1 MIKKITEQFFQRVES
16 KRIVGLLYVAA
27 IVFISLRN
35 LSLPW
40 GDLFADGGFYSY
52 YNNYIIFKQSFF
64 HLITRQDLYIH
75 YPQEQYDLFKYP
87 PTFALLFAPFS
98 MLPDFLGYSVW
109 TALNLLLPVFAIYKL
124 QGVSSRVKAA
134 MSALL
139 LLEGFTS
146 ALNSQSNGLMLGLL
160 LFALVAMQN
169 GRISQAVLFIW
180 LTAFIK
186 LFGILFFAMLFVFP
200 GAVKKSLVRVPVIFG
215 ALYLL
220 PLPVLGW
227 EGLQRQYASMF
238 NLLAH
243 DHGYFVKYSV
253 MGWLQQ
259 WFGLRPNK
267 NLILILGLGLQC
279 LPLLVLI
286 IKQKLW
292 RSGTLQQMNSK
303 SLERWQF
310 LFAASWLLWMVVF
323 NHMAESATYVIAV
336 GGAMLALS
344 QLVASENTHF
354 GTTKISGM
362 LDGQNK
368 SIDSNSHSNN
378 SVQNVGWRR
387 YISSQNSPWI
397 AAFIMM
403 FLFTMLGPTDIY
415 PKEVSFWIVETAQ
428 LKAFPCILLWLM
440 TMVKLVSGRFLHES

>member
-1 MIKKITEQFFQRVES
+1 
-16 KRIVGLLYVAA
+16 
-27 IVFISLRN
+27 
-35 LSLPW
+35 
-40 GDLFADGGFYSY
+40 
-52 YNNYIIFKQSFF
+52 
-64 HLITRQDLYIH
+64 
-75 YPQEQYDLFKYP
+75 
-87 PTFALLFAPFS
+87 
-98 MLPDFLGYSVW
+98 
-109 TALNLLLPVFAIYKL
+109 
-124 QGVSSRVKAA
+124 
-134 MSALL
+134 
-139 LLEGFTS
+139 
-146 ALNSQSNGLMLGLL
+146 
-160 LFALVAMQN
+160 
-169 GRISQAVLFIW
+169 
-180 LTAFIK
+180 
-186 LFGILFFAMLFVFP
+186 
-200 GAVKKSLVRVPVIFG
+200 LVRVPVIFG

-267 NLILILGLGLQC
+267 NLILILGLALQC

-292 RSGTLQQMNSK
+292 RSGSLQQMNPK

-310 LFAASWLLWMVVF
+310 LFAASWLLWMVIF

-344 QLVASENTHF
+344 QLVVSENTHF
-354 GTTKISGM
+354 GTTKISGI

-368 SIDSNSHSNN
+368 SIDSNLHSNN
-378 SVQNVGWRR
+378 AVQNVSWHR

-397 AAFIMM
+397 GAFIMM

-415 PKEVSFWIVETAQ
+415 PKEVRLWIVETAQ
-428 LKAFPCILLWLM
+428 LKAFPCILLWGLALIKM
-440 TMVKLVSGRFLHES
+440 LKTIRN

>member
-1 MIKKITEQFFQRVES
+1 MRLF
-16 KRIVGLLYVAA
+16 GLLYVAA
-27 IVFISLRN
+27 IVFILLRN

-40 GDLFADGGFYSY
+40 GDLFADGGFYSH

-64 HLITRQDLYIH
+64 HLIAHKDLYIH
-75 YPQEQYDLFKYP
+75 YPLEQYDLFKYP

-98 MLPDFLGYSVW
+98 VLPDFLGYSIW
-109 TALNLLLPVFAIYKL
+109 TGLNLLLPAFAIYKL
-124 QGVSSRVKAA
+124 QGISGRAKAA
-134 MSALL
+134 MSTLL

-160 LFALVAMQN
+160 LFAFVAMQN

-186 LFGILFFAMLFVFP
+186 LFGVLFFAMLLVFP
-200 GAVKKSLVRVPVIFG
+200 GAFKKSLLRIPMIFAG
-215 ALYLL
+215 LYLL
-220 PLPVLGW
+220 PLPILGW
-227 EGLQRQYASMF
+227 DGLQHQYSSMF

-243 DHGYFVKYSV
+243 DHGFFVKYSV

-267 NLILILGLGLQC
+267 NLILMLGLGLQC
-279 LPLLVLI
+279 IPLLVLI

-292 RSGTLQQMNSK
+292 RSGSLQQINSK

-310 LFAASWLLWMVVF
+310 LFAASWLLWMVIF

-344 QLVASENTHF
+344 QIF
-354 GTTKISGM
+354 SG
-362 LDGQNK
+362 
-368 SIDSNSHSNN
+368 SNPSMEGSNN
-378 SVQNVGWRR
+378 SQAAQIVKHYV
-387 YISSQNSPWI
+387 SSHGSWTFGFVI
-397 AAFIMM
+397 LL
-403 FLFTMLGPTDIY
+403 LFTMLGPTDIY
-415 PKEVSFWIVETAQ
+415 PKELRFWIVETAQ
-428 LKAFPCILLWLM
+428 LKAFPCILLWG
-440 TMVKLVSGRFLHES
+440 MVLLEMFKVVRN

>member
-1 MIKKITEQFFQRVES
+1 
-16 KRIVGLLYVAA
+16 
-27 IVFISLRN
+27 
-35 LSLPW
+35 
-40 GDLFADGGFYSY
+40 
-52 YNNYIIFKQSFF
+52 
-64 HLITRQDLYIH
+64 
-75 YPQEQYDLFKYP
+75 
-87 PTFALLFAPFS
+87 
-98 MLPDFLGYSVW
+98 
-109 TALNLLLPVFAIYKL
+109 
-124 QGVSSRVKAA
+124 
-134 MSALL
+134 
-139 LLEGFTS
+139 
-146 ALNSQSNGLMLGLL
+146 MLGLL
-160 LFALVAMQN
+160 LFAFVAMQN

-186 LFGILFFAMLFVFP
+186 LFGILFFAMLLVFP

-279 LPLLVLI
+279 IPLLVFI

-292 RSGTLQQMNSK
+292 RSGSLEQINSK

-310 LFAASWLLWMVVF
+310 LFAASWLLWMVIF

-344 QLVASENTHF
+344 QLVTSENTHF

-378 SVQNVGWRR
+378 AVQNGGWHG
-387 YISSQNSPWI
+387 YLSFQNSPWI
-397 AAFIMM
+397 LAFIIM

-415 PKEVSFWIVETAQ
+415 PKEVRFWIVETAQ
-428 LKAFPCILLWLM
+428 LKAFPCILLWGLALIKM
-440 TMVKLVSGRFLHES
+440 LKTIRN

>member
-1 MIKKITEQFFQRVES
+1 
-16 KRIVGLLYVAA
+16 
-27 IVFISLRN
+27 
-35 LSLPW
+35 
-40 GDLFADGGFYSY
+40 
-52 YNNYIIFKQSFF
+52 
-64 HLITRQDLYIH
+64 
-75 YPQEQYDLFKYP
+75 
-87 PTFALLFAPFS
+87 
-98 MLPDFLGYSVW
+98 MLPDFLGYSIW

-134 MSALL
+134 MSELL

-160 LFALVAMQN
+160 LFAFLAMQN

-186 LFGILFFAMLFVFP
+186 LFGILFFAMLLVFP
-200 GAVKKSLVRVPVIFG
+200 GALKKSLVRIPVIFG

-267 NLILILGLGLQC
+267 NLILMLGLGLQC
-279 LPLLVLI
+279 LPLLVFI

-292 RSGTLQQMNSK
+292 RSGSIQQMNPK

-310 LFAASWLLWMVVF
+310 LFAASWLLWMVIF

-336 GGAMLALS
+336 GGAMLAFS
-344 QLVASENTHF
+344 QVKFTNNAYFESAKNTQ
-354 GTTKISGM
+354 
-362 LDGQNK
+362 LDDN
-368 SIDSNSHSNN
+368 
-378 SVQNVGWRR
+378 R
-387 YISSQNSPWI
+387 YNAPWI
-397 AAFIMM
+397 LAFIMM
-403 FLFTMLGPTDIY
+403 FLFTMLGPTDVY
-415 PKEVSFWIVETAQ
+415 PKEVRFWIVETAQ
-428 LKAFPCILLWLM
+428 LKAFPCILLWGLTCIEM
-440 TMVKLVSGRFLHES
+440 MRCRS

>member
-40 GDLFADGGFYSY
+40 GDLFADGGFYSH

-64 HLITRQDLYIH
+64 HLIASQDLYIH

-124 QGVSSRVKAA
+124 RGVSSRVKAA
-134 MSALL
+134 MSTLL

-160 LFALVAMQN
+160 LFAFVAMQN

-186 LFGILFFAMLFVFP
+186 LFGILFFAMLLVFP

-259 WFGLRPNK
+259 WFGLRPDK

-292 RSGTLQQMNSK
+292 RSGSLQQMNSK

-310 LFAASWLLWMVVF
+310 LFAASWLLWMVIF

-344 QLVASENTHF
+344 QLVVSENTHF
-354 GTTKISGM
+354 GTTKISGIR
-362 LDGQNK
+362 DGQNK

-378 SVQNVGWRR
+378 AVQNVSWHR

-397 AAFIMM
+397 GAFIMM

-415 PKEVSFWIVETAQ
+415 PKEVRFWIVETAQ
-428 LKAFPCILLWLM
+428 LKAFPCILLWGLTCIEM
-440 TMVKLVSGRFLHES
+440 MRCRS

>member
-1 MIKKITEQFFQRVES
+1 MV
-16 KRIVGLLYVAA
+16 
-27 IVFISLRN
+27 
-35 LSLPW
+35 
-40 GDLFADGGFYSY
+40 
-52 YNNYIIFKQSFF
+52 
-64 HLITRQDLYIH
+64 
-75 YPQEQYDLFKYP
+75 
-87 PTFALLFAPFS
+87 
-98 MLPDFLGYSVW
+98 PDYLGYSVW

-134 MSALL
+134 MSTLL

-160 LFALVAMQN
+160 LFAFVAMQN

-186 LFGILFFAMLFVFP
+186 LFGILFFAMLLVFP
-200 GAVKKSLVRVPVIFG
+200 GAMKKSLVRVPVIFG

-279 LPLLVLI
+279 LPLLVVI

-292 RSGTLQQMNSK
+292 RSGSIQQINSK

-310 LFAASWLLWMVVF
+310 LFAASWLLWMVIF
-323 NHMAESATYVIAV
+323 NHMAESATYVIAI

-344 QLVASENTHF
+344 QLVTSENTHF

-368 SIDSNSHSNN
+368 SIDSNSRSNN
-378 SVQNVGWRR
+378 SVKIVGWHG
-387 YISSQNSPWI
+387 YLSFQNSLWI
-397 AAFIMM
+397 LAFIIM

-415 PKEVSFWIVETAQ
+415 PKEVRFWIVETAQ
-428 LKAFPCILLWLM
+428 LKAFPCILLWGLTCIEM
-440 TMVKLVSGRFLHES
+440 IRCRS

>member
-1 MIKKITEQFFQRVES
+1 M
-16 KRIVGLLYVAA
+16 RIVGLLYVAA

-40 GDLFADGGFYSY
+40 GDLFADGGFYSH
-52 YNNYIIFKQSFF
+52 YNNYIIFKQSFY
-64 HLITRQDLYIH
+64 HLIAQKDLYIH

-98 MLPDFLGYSVW
+98 LLPDFLGYSTW

-124 QGVSSRVKAA
+124 QGISRRAKGA
-134 MSALL
+134 MSVLL

-160 LFALVAMQN
+160 LFAFVSLQK
-169 GRISQAVLFIW
+169 GRFVQAIIFIW

-186 LFGILFFAMLFVFP
+186 LFGILFFAMLLVFP
-200 GAVKKSLVRVPVIFG
+200 GVFKKSLLRVPLIFG
-215 ALYLL
+215 VLYIL
-220 PLPVLGW
+220 PLPILGW

-267 NLILILGLGLQC
+267 NLILMLGLGLQC
-279 LPLLVLI
+279 IPLCVFI
-286 IKQKLW
+286 IKEKLW
-292 RSGTLQQMNSK
+292 RSGSLQLVNSK
-303 SLERWQF
+303 SLERWQS
-310 LFAASWLLWMVVF
+310 LFAASWLLWMVIF

-336 GGAMLALS
+336 GGAMLTLS
-344 QLVASENTHF
+344 QIF
-354 GTTKISGM
+354 SG
-362 LDGQNK
+362 
-368 SIDSNSHSNN
+368 SNPSMEVSNN
-378 SVQNVGWRR
+378 SQAAQIVKHYV
-387 YISSQNSPWI
+387 SSHGSW
-397 AAFIMM
+397 AFGFLILL
-403 FLFTMLGPTDIY
+403 LFTMLGPTDIY
-415 PKEVSFWIVETAQ
+415 PKEVRFWIVETAQ
-428 LKAFPCILLWLM
+428 LKAFPCILLWGMGLLEM
-440 TMVKLVSGRFLHES
+440 FKVVRN

>member
-40 GDLFADGGFYSY
+40 GDLFADGGFYSH

-64 HLITRQDLYIH
+64 HLISHKDLYIH
-75 YPQEQYDLFKYP
+75 YPLEQYDLFKYP

-160 LFALVAMQN
+160 LFAFVAMQN

-186 LFGILFFAMLFVFP
+186 LFGILFFAMLLVFP
-200 GAVKKSLVRVPVIFG
+200 GAVKKSLVRVPLIFG

-259 WFGLRPNK
+259 WFGLRPDK

-279 LPLLVLI
+279 LPLLAFI

-292 RSGTLQQMNSK
+292 RSGSLEQMNSK
-303 SLERWQF
+303 SLDRWQS
-310 LFAASWLLWMVVF
+310 LFAASWLLWMVIF

-344 QLVASENTHF
+344 QLVVSENTHF
-354 GTTKISGM
+354 GTTKISGI

-378 SVQNVGWRR
+378 AVQNVSWHR

-397 AAFIMM
+397 GAFILM
-403 FLFTMLGPTDIY
+403 FLFTMLGPTDVY
-415 PKEVSFWIVETAQ
+415 PKEVRFWIVETAQ
-428 LKAFPCILLWLM
+428 LKAFPCILLWGLALIKM
-440 TMVKLVSGRFLHES
+440 LKTIRN

>member
-1 MIKKITEQFFQRVES
+1 MRL
-16 KRIVGLLYVAA
+16 VGLLYVAA

-40 GDLFADGGFYSY
+40 GDLFADGGFYSH
-52 YNNYIIFKQSFF
+52 YNNYIIFKQSFY
-64 HLITRQDLYIH
+64 HLIAQKDLYVH

-98 MLPDFLGYSVW
+98 LLPDFLGYSTW

-124 QGVSSRVKAA
+124 QGISGRAKGA
-134 MSALL
+134 MSTLL

-160 LFALVAMQN
+160 LFAFVAMQN

-180 LTAFIK
+180 ITAFIK
-186 LFGILFFAMLFVFP
+186 LFGILFFAMLLVFP
-200 GAVKKSLVRVPVIFG
+200 GALKKSLLRVPLIFG

-267 NLILILGLGLQC
+267 NLILMLGLGLQC
-279 LPLLVLI
+279 IPLLVFI

-292 RSGTLQQMNSK
+292 RSGSLEQVNSK
-303 SLERWQF
+303 SLERWQS
-310 LFAASWLLWMVVF
+310 LFAASWLLWMVIF

-336 GGAMLALS
+336 GGAMLAFS
-344 QLVASENTHF
+344 QVKSMNNADFESAKNNQ
-354 GTTKISGM
+354 
-362 LDGQNK
+362 LDNVRNNP
-368 SIDSNSHSNN
+368 IDSINQSNN
-378 SVQNVGWRR
+378 SVQHDGWRR
-387 YISSQNSPWI
+387 HLNFQNSPWI

-415 PKEVSFWIVETAQ
+415 PKEVRFWIVETAQ
-428 LKAFPCILLWLM
+428 LKAFPCILLWGLTVFHLTWVM
-440 TMVKLVSGRFLHES
+440 DRGGPSIS

>member
-1 MIKKITEQFFQRVES
+1 VIKKITEQFFQRVES

-124 QGVSSRVKAA
+124 QGVSSRVKAT
-134 MSALL
+134 MSTLL

-292 RSGTLQQMNSK
+292 RSGSLRQMNPK

-310 LFAASWLLWMVVF
+310 LFAASWLLWMVIF

-336 GGAMLALS
+336 GGAMLAFS
-344 QLVASENTHF
+344 QVKFMNNADFESVKNTQ
-354 GTTKISGM
+354 
-362 LDGQNK
+362 LD
-368 SIDSNSHSNN
+368 DD
-378 SVQNVGWRR
+378 R
-387 YISSQNSPWI
+387 YNSPWI
-397 AAFIMM
+397 LAFIMM

-415 PKEVSFWIVETAQ
+415 PKEVRFWIVETAQ
-428 LKAFPCILLWLM
+428 LKAFPCILLWGLALIKM
-440 TMVKLVSGRFLHES
+440 LKTVRN

>member
-1 MIKKITEQFFQRVES
+1 VIKKITEQFFQRVES

-40 GDLFADGGFYSY
+40 GDLFADGGFYSH

-64 HLITRQDLYIH
+64 HLIASQDLYIH

-124 QGVSSRVKAA
+124 QGVSRRVKAA

-160 LFALVAMQN
+160 LFAFVAMQN

-186 LFGILFFAMLFVFP
+186 LFGVLFFAMLLVFP
-200 GAVKKSLVRVPVIFG
+200 GALRKSLLRVPVIFVV
-215 ALYLL
+215 LYLL

-227 EGLQRQYASMF
+227 EGLQQQYASMF

-292 RSGTLQQMNSK
+292 RSGSLQQMNSK

-310 LFAASWLLWMVVF
+310 LFAASWLLWMVIF

-336 GGAMLALS
+336 GGAMLAFS
-344 QLVASENTHF
+344 QVKFMYNADFESVKNTQ
-354 GTTKISGM
+354 
-362 LDGQNK
+362 LDDG
-368 SIDSNSHSNN
+368 
-378 SVQNVGWRR
+378 R
-387 YISSQNSPWI
+387 YNLPWI
-397 AAFIMM
+397 LAFIML
-403 FLFTMLGPTDIY
+403 FLFTMLGPTDVY
-415 PKEVSFWIVETAQ
+415 PKEVRFWIVETAQ
-428 LKAFPCILLWLM
+428 LKAFPCILLWGLTCIEM
-440 TMVKLVSGRFLHES
+440 MRCRS

>member
-1 MIKKITEQFFQRVES
+1 VIKKITEQFFQRVGS

-27 IVFISLRN
+27 IIFISLRN

-40 GDLFADGGFYSY
+40 GDLFADGGFYSH

-64 HLITRQDLYIH
+64 HLIASQDLYIH

-98 MLPDFLGYSVW
+98 MLPDFLGYSIW

-124 QGVSSRVKAA
+124 QGVSSRIKAA

-160 LFALVAMQN
+160 LFTFVAMQN

-186 LFGILFFAMLFVFP
+186 LFGVLFFAMLLVFP
-200 GAVKKSLVRVPVIFG
+200 GALRKSLLRVPVIFVV
-215 ALYLL
+215 LYLL

-227 EGLQRQYASMF
+227 EGLQQQYASMF

-292 RSGTLQQMNSK
+292 RTGSLQQMNSK

-310 LFAASWLLWMVVF
+310 LFAASWLLWMVIF

-336 GGAMLALS
+336 GGAMLAFS
-344 QLVASENTHF
+344 QVKFMYNADFESAKNTQ
-354 GTTKISGM
+354 
-362 LDGQNK
+362 LDDG
-368 SIDSNSHSNN
+368 
-378 SVQNVGWRR
+378 R
-387 YISSQNSPWI
+387 YNSPWI
-397 AAFIMM
+397 LAFIML
-403 FLFTMLGPTDIY
+403 FLFTMLGPTDVY
-415 PKEVSFWIVETAQ
+415 PKEVRFWIVETAQ
-428 LKAFPCILLWLM
+428 LKAFPCILLWGLTCIEM
-440 TMVKLVSGRFLHES
+440 MRCRS

>member
-1 MIKKITEQFFQRVES
+1 MIKKITEQFFQRVGS

-40 GDLFADGGFYSY
+40 GDLFADGGFYSH

-64 HLITRQDLYIH
+64 HLIARKDLYIH
-75 YPQEQYDLFKYP
+75 YPLEQYDLFKYP

-98 MLPDFLGYSVW
+98 MLPDYLGYSVW

-160 LFALVAMQN
+160 LFAFVAMQN

-186 LFGILFFAMLFVFP
+186 LFGILFFAMLLVFP
-200 GAVKKSLVRVPVIFG
+200 GAVKKSLVRVPLIFG

-292 RSGTLQQMNSK
+292 RSGSLEQINSK
-303 SLERWQF
+303 SLERWQS
-310 LFAASWLLWMVVF
+310 LFAASWLLWMVIF

-344 QLVASENTHF
+344 QLVTSENTHF
-354 GTTKISGM
+354 GTTKISGI

-378 SVQNVGWRR
+378 AVQNVGWRG
-387 YISSQNSPWI
+387 YLSYKNSPWI

-415 PKEVSFWIVETAQ
+415 PKEVRFWIVETAQ
-428 LKAFPCILLWLM
+428 LKVFPCILLWGLTCIEM
-440 TMVKLVSGRFLHES
+440 MRCRS

>member
-1 MIKKITEQFFQRVES
+1 MIKKITEQVFQRVGS
-16 KRIVGLLYVAA
+16 KRIVCLLYVAA

-40 GDLFADGGFYSY
+40 GDLFADGGFYSH

-64 HLITRQDLYIH
+64 HLIARQDLYIH
-75 YPQEQYDLFKYP
+75 YPLEQYDLFKYP

-98 MLPDFLGYSVW
+98 MVPDYLGYSVW

-124 QGVSSRVKAA
+124 QGVSRRVKAA

-160 LFALVAMQN
+160 LFAFVAMQN

-186 LFGILFFAMLFVFP
+186 LFGILFFAMLLIFP
-200 GAVKKSLVRVPVIFG
+200 GAFRKSVVRIPVIFVV
-215 ALYLL
+215 LYLL

-279 LPLLVLI
+279 LPLLVVI

-292 RSGTLQQMNSK
+292 RSGSIQQINSK

-310 LFAASWLLWMVVF
+310 LFAASWLLWMVIF

-378 SVQNVGWRR
+378 SAQNVCWHG
-387 YISSQNSPWI
+387 YLSFKNSPWI
-397 AAFIMM
+397 LAFIIM

-415 PKEVSFWIVETAQ
+415 PKEVRFWIVETAQ
-428 LKAFPCILLWLM
+428 LKAFPCIFLWGLTCIEM
-440 TMVKLVSGRFLHES
+440 MRCRF

>member
-1 MIKKITEQFFQRVES
+1 VIKKITEQFFQRVES

-40 GDLFADGGFYSY
+40 GDLFADGGFYSH
-52 YNNYIIFKQSFF
+52 YNNYIIFKQSFY
-64 HLITRQDLYIH
+64 HLIAQKDLYIH
-75 YPQEQYDLFKYP
+75 YPQDQYDLFKYP

-98 MLPDFLGYSVW
+98 LLPDFLGYSTW

-160 LFALVAMQN
+160 LFAFVAMQN

-186 LFGILFFAMLFVFP
+186 LFGILFFAMLLVFP

-259 WFGLRPNK
+259 WFGLRPDK

-279 LPLLVLI
+279 LPLLAFI

-292 RSGTLQQMNSK
+292 RSGSLQQVNSQ

-310 LFAASWLLWMVVF
+310 LFAASWLLWMVIF

-336 GGAMLALS
+336 GGAMLAFS
-344 QLVASENTHF
+344 QVKFINNADFEPVKNTQ
-354 GTTKISGM
+354 
-362 LDGQNK
+362 LDDVRN
-368 SIDSNSHSNN
+368 
-378 SVQNVGWRR
+378 
-387 YISSQNSPWI
+387 NSPWI
-397 AAFIMM
+397 LAFIIM

-415 PKEVSFWIVETAQ
+415 PKEVRFWIVETAQ
-428 LKAFPCILLWLM
+428 LKAFPCILLWGLTCIEM
-440 TMVKLVSGRFLHES
+440 MRCRS

>member
-1 MIKKITEQFFQRVES
+1 MRL
-16 KRIVGLLYVAA
+16 VGLLYVAA

-40 GDLFADGGFYSY
+40 GDLFADGGFYSH
-52 YNNYIIFKQSFF
+52 YNNYIIFKQSFY
-64 HLITRQDLYIH
+64 HLIAQKDLYIH

-98 MLPDFLGYSVW
+98 LLPDFLGYSTW

-124 QGVSSRVKAA
+124 QGISGGAKGA
-134 MSALL
+134 MSTLL

-160 LFALVAMQN
+160 LFAFVAMQN

-186 LFGILFFAMLFVFP
+186 LFGVLFFAMLLVFP
-200 GAVKKSLVRVPVIFG
+200 GAFKKSLLRIPMIFAG
-215 ALYLL
+215 LYLL
-220 PLPVLGW
+220 PLPILGW
-227 EGLQRQYASMF
+227 DGLQHQYSSMF

-243 DHGYFVKYSV
+243 DHGVFVKYSV

-267 NLILILGLGLQC
+267 NLILMLGLGLQC
-279 LPLLVLI
+279 IPLLVLI

-292 RSGTLQQMNSK
+292 RSGSLQQINSR

-310 LFAASWLLWMVVF
+310 LFAASWLLWMVIF

-336 GGAMLALS
+336 GGAMLAFS
-344 QLVASENTHF
+344 QVKFMNNADFESAKNTQ
-354 GTTKISGM
+354 
-362 LDGQNK
+362 LDDVRNNP
-368 SIDSNSHSNN
+368 IDSITQSNN
-378 SVQNVGWRR
+378 SVQHGGWRR

-415 PKEVSFWIVETAQ
+415 PKAMRFWIVETAQ
-428 LKAFPCILLWLM
+428 LKAFPCILLWAISVYVL
-440 TMVKLVSGRFLHES
+440 VKIAQEKKRLDN

>member
-1 MIKKITEQFFQRVES
+1 M
-16 KRIVGLLYVAA
+16 RIVGLLYVAA

-40 GDLFADGGFYSY
+40 GDLFADGGFYSH
-52 YNNYIIFKQSFF
+52 YNNYIIFKQSFY
-64 HLITRQDLYIH
+64 HLIAQKDLYIH

-98 MLPDFLGYSVW
+98 LLPDFLGYSTW

-124 QGVSSRVKAA
+124 QGISRRAKGA
-134 MSALL
+134 MSVLL

-160 LFALVAMQN
+160 LFAFVSLQK
-169 GRISQAVLFIW
+169 GRIVQAIIFIW

-186 LFGILFFAMLFVFP
+186 LFGILFFAMLLVFP
-200 GAVKKSLVRVPVIFG
+200 GAFKKSLFNIPLIFG
-215 ALYLL
+215 ALYIL
-220 PLPVLGW
+220 PLPILGW

-267 NLILILGLGLQC
+267 NLILMLGLGLQC
-279 LPLLVLI
+279 IPLLVFI
-286 IKQKLW
+286 IKEKLW
-292 RSGTLQQMNSK
+292 RSGSLEQINSK
-303 SLERWQF
+303 SLERWQS
-310 LFAASWLLWMVVF
+310 LFAASWLLWMVIF

-344 QLVASENTHF
+344 QIRFMNNADFEPAKNTQ
-354 GTTKISGM
+354 
-362 LDGQNK
+362 LDNVWNNP
-368 SIDSNSHSNN
+368 IDSVNQSNN
-378 SVQNVGWRR
+378 AVQNGSWHR
-387 YISSQNSPWI
+387 YVNSQNSPWI

-415 PKEVSFWIVETAQ
+415 PKEVRFWIVETAQ
-428 LKAFPCILLWLM
+428 LKAFPCILLWGL
-440 TMVKLVSGRFLHES
+440 TLFHLIRFIDLRGPSIA

>member
-1 MIKKITEQFFQRVES
+1 MQS
-16 KRIVGLLYVAA
+16 KRIVGVLYVAA
-27 IVFISLRN
+27 IIFISLRN

-40 GDLFADGGFYSY
+40 GDLFADGGFYSH
-52 YNNYIIFKQSFF
+52 YNNYIIFKQSFY
-64 HLITRQDLYIH
+64 HLIAQKDLYIH
-75 YPQEQYDLFKYP
+75 YPQDQYDLFKYP

-98 MLPDFLGYSVW
+98 LLPDFLGYSTW

-124 QGVSSRVKAA
+124 QGVSSRAKAA
-134 MSALL
+134 MSTLL

-160 LFALVAMQN
+160 LFAFVAMQN
-169 GRISQAVLFIW
+169 GRISQALLFIW

-186 LFGILFFAMLFVFP
+186 LFGILFFAMLLVFP
-200 GAVKKSLVRVPVIFG
+200 SALKKSLLRVPLIFG

-267 NLILILGLGLQC
+267 NLILMLGLGLQC
-279 LPLLVLI
+279 IPLLAFI

-292 RSGTLQQMNSK
+292 RSGSLEQVNSK
-303 SLERWQF
+303 SLERWQS

-362 LDGQNK
+362 LAGQNK
-368 SIDSNSHSNN
+368 SIDSINQSNN
-378 SVQNVGWRR
+378 LVQNVGWRR
-387 YISSQNSPWI
+387 HLNFQNSPWI
-397 AAFIMM
+397 SAFIMM

-415 PKEVSFWIVETAQ
+415 PKEVRFWIIETAQ
-428 LKAFPCILLWLM
+428 LKAFPCILLWGL
-440 TMVKLVSGRFLHES
+440 TVFHLTWVIDRRGPSIA

>member
-1 MIKKITEQFFQRVES
+1 MKKVTEQVFKS
-16 KRIVGLLYVAA
+16 ISSNSLVGLIYVAA
-27 IVFISLRN
+27 IVFITYRN
-35 LSLPW
+35 LSMPW
-40 GDLFADGGFYSY
+40 GDLFADGGFYSH

-64 HLITRQDLYIH
+64 HLIKHQDLYIH

-98 MLPDFLGYSVW
+98 MLPDSMGYTLW
-109 TALNLLLPVFAIYKL
+109 TAINILLPVFAIFRL
-124 QGVSSRVKAA
+124 QGVSNKGKVGLST
-134 MSALL
+134 LL

-160 LFALVAMQN
+160 LFAFVALQN
-169 GRISQAVLFIW
+169 GKISQAVLCIW

-186 LFGILFFAMLFVFP
+186 LFGVLFFAMLLVFP
-200 GAVKKSLVRVPVIFG
+200 GAFRRSLVRIPVIFVV
-215 ALYLL
+215 LYLL

-227 EGLQRQYASMF
+227 DGLQQQYASMF

-267 NLILILGLGLQC
+267 NFILMLGLGLQC
-279 LPLLVLI
+279 IPLLVLI

-292 RSGTLQQMNSK
+292 RSGSLQQMNPK

-310 LFAASWLLWMVVF
+310 LFASTWLLWMVVF

-336 GGAMLALS
+336 GGALLMYAHVGFSENLDSQETEELS
-344 QLVASENTHF
+344 QTDKVNLLRVIGSYF
-354 GTTKISGM
+354 RILFLKCSWP
-362 LDGQNK
+362 LLL
-368 SIDSNSHSNN
+368 
-378 SVQNVGWRR
+378 
-387 YISSQNSPWI
+387 
-397 AAFIMM
+397 AFTMM
-403 FLFTMLGPTDIY
+403 VLFTILGPTDIY
-415 PKEVSFWIVETAQ
+415 PKEIRFWIVETAQ
-428 LKAFPCILLWLM
+428 LKAFPCIMIWGISLIKMLNLL
-440 TMVKLVSGRFLHES
+440 RD

>member
-1 MIKKITEQFFQRVES
+1 M
-16 KRIVGLLYVAA
+16 RIVVLLYVAA

-40 GDLFADGGFYSY
+40 GDLFADGGFYSH

-64 HLITRQDLYIH
+64 HLIAHKDLYIH
-75 YPQEQYDLFKYP
+75 YPLEQYDLFKYP

-98 MLPDFLGYSVW
+98 MLPDFLGYSIW
-109 TALNLLLPVFAIYKL
+109 TALNILLPAFAIYKL
-124 QGVSSRVKAA
+124 QGISGRVKAA
-134 MSALL
+134 MSTLL

-160 LFALVAMQN
+160 LFAFVAMQN

-186 LFGILFFAMLFVFP
+186 LFGVLFFAMLLVFP
-200 GAVKKSLVRVPVIFG
+200 GAFKKSLFRVPLIFG

-267 NLILILGLGLQC
+267 NLILMLGLGLQC
-279 LPLLVLI
+279 IPLLVLI

-292 RSGTLQQMNSK
+292 RSGSLQQINSR

-310 LFAASWLLWMVVF
+310 LFAASWLLWMVIF

-336 GGAMLALS
+336 GGAMLAFS
-344 QLVASENTHF
+344 QVKFMNNADFDSAKNTQ
-354 GTTKISGM
+354 
-362 LDGQNK
+362 LDDVRNNP
-368 SIDSNSHSNN
+368 IDSMNQSYNAA
-378 SVQNVGWRR
+378 QNFGWRR
-387 YISSQNSPWI
+387 HLSFQNSPWI

-415 PKEVSFWIVETAQ
+415 PKAMRFWIVETAQ
-428 LKAFPCILLWLM
+428 LKAFPCILLWAISVYVL
-440 TMVKLVSGRFLHES
+440 VKIAQEKKRLDN

>member
-1 MIKKITEQFFQRVES
+1 M
-16 KRIVGLLYVAA
+16 RIVGLLYVAA

-40 GDLFADGGFYSY
+40 GDLFADGGFYSH
-52 YNNYIIFKQSFF
+52 YNNYIIFKQSFY
-64 HLITRQDLYIH
+64 HLIVQKDLYIH

-98 MLPDFLGYSVW
+98 LLPDFLGYSTW

-124 QGVSSRVKAA
+124 QGISGRAKGA
-134 MSALL
+134 MSVLL
-139 LLEGFTS
+139 LLEGFTG

-160 LFALVAMQN
+160 LFAFVSLQK
-169 GRISQAVLFIW
+169 GRIVQAIIFIW

-186 LFGILFFAMLFVFP
+186 LFGILFFAMLLVFP
-200 GAVKKSLVRVPVIFG
+200 GAFKKSLFNIPLIFG
-215 ALYLL
+215 ALYIL
-220 PLPVLGW
+220 PLPILGW

-267 NLILILGLGLQC
+267 NLILMLGLGLQC
-279 LPLLVLI
+279 IPLLVFI
-286 IKQKLW
+286 IKEKLW
-292 RSGTLQQMNSK
+292 RSGSLEQINSK
-303 SLERWQF
+303 SLERWQS
-310 LFAASWLLWMVVF
+310 LFAASWLLWMVIF

-344 QLVASENTHF
+344 QIF
-354 GTTKISGM
+354 SG
-362 LDGQNK
+362 
-368 SIDSNSHSNN
+368 SNPSMEGSNN
-378 SVQNVGWRR
+378 SQAAQIVKHYV
-387 YISSQNSPWI
+387 SSHGSW
-397 AAFIMM
+397 AFGFLILL
-403 FLFTMLGPTDIY
+403 LFTMLGPTDIY
-415 PKEVSFWIVETAQ
+415 PKEVRFWIVETAQ
-428 LKAFPCILLWLM
+428 LKAFPCILLWGMGLLEM
-440 TMVKLVSGRFLHES
+440 FKVVRN

>member
-1 MIKKITEQFFQRVES
+1 MSEQIFQRIGS
-16 KRIVGLLYVAA
+16 KNMVGLIYVAA

-40 GDLFADGGFYSY
+40 GDLFADGGYYSH
-52 YNNYIIFKQSFF
+52 YNNYIIFKKSFF
-64 HLITRQDLYIH
+64 HLINHQDLYIH
-75 YPQEQYDLFKYP
+75 YPLEQYDLFKYP
-87 PTFALLFAPFS
+87 PTFTLLFAPFS
-98 MLPDFLGYSVW
+98 LLPDFLGYTIW
-109 TALNLLLPVFAIYKL
+109 TALNLLLPAFAIYKL
-124 QGVSSRVKAA
+124 QGISGRVKRA
-134 MSALL
+134 MSTLL

-160 LFALVAMQN
+160 LFAFVAMQN

-200 GAVKKSLVRVPVIFG
+200 GAFKKSLFRVPLIFG

-238 NLLAH
+238 KLLAH
-243 DHGYFVKYSV
+243 DHGFFVKYSV

-267 NLILILGLGLQC
+267 NLILMLGLGLQC
-279 LPLLVLI
+279 IPLLVFI

-292 RSGTLQQMNSK
+292 RSNSLQQINSK
-303 SLERWQF
+303 SLEHWQF
-310 LFAASWLLWMVVF
+310 LFAASWLLWMVIF

-336 GGAMLALS
+336 GGAMLAFS
-344 QLVASENTHF
+344 QVKLINIADFDSVKNF
-354 GTTKISGM
+354 QL
-362 LDGQNK
+362 LDVQNNP
-368 SIDSNSHSNN
+368 IDSITQSNN
-378 SVQNVGWRR
+378 SVQNVGWLRHLNFQ
-387 YISSQNSPWI
+387 YSPWI
-397 AAFIMM
+397 LAFILM

-415 PKEVSFWIVETAQ
+415 PKEVRFWIIETAQ
-428 LKAFPCILLWLM
+428 LKAFPCILLWAISVYVL
-440 TMVKLVSGRFLHES
+440 VKIAQEKKRLDT